1 VFFIVIMGEMMKKMI
16 KKAVIPAAGFG
27 TRLLPIT
34 KAKPKEMLTVVGKP
48 IIQYVIEDLAD
59 AGVDNILIVTGK
71 GKSAIENHFDR
82 NFELE
87 DKLKNNGKQELLN
100 MIRKIDNLANIYYTR
115 QKEQKGL
122 GDAINCG
129 KEFVGK
135 EYFLA
140 MVGDT
145 IYSGNVVKKMLEAYN
160 KYKCSVIVL
169 ERVPK
174 EMVYKYGVISGKEIE
189 KGIFEIDDLVEKPA
203 VEEAPSNLIITG
215 AYLLSP
221 KIFKH
226 LENTKVGKG
235 GEIQLTDA
243 MKSLLSEEK
252 IIGVEI
258 NYKRYD
264 IGDIEGWLKAN
275 VEIALEEIPGFKEY
289 LKEIIEE
296 K

>member
-1 VFFIVIMGEMMKKMI
+1 MEKKI

-27 TRLLPIT
+27 TRLLPLT
-34 KAKPKEMLTVVGKP
+34 KAKPKEMLSVVDKP
-48 IIQYVIEDLAD
+48 IIQYVIEDLST

-82 NFELE
+82 NHELE
-87 DKLKNNGKQELLN
+87 LKLENSGKTKLLEGV
-100 MIRKIDNLANIYYTR
+100 RKIDNLAHIYYTR

-122 GDAINCG
+122 GDAIYCG

-140 MVGDT
+140 LVGDT
-145 IYSGNVVKKMLEAYN
+145 IYTGNIVEKMLEVYN
-160 KYKCSVIVL
+160 KYNCSVILL
-169 ERVPK
+169 EEVPK
-174 EMVYKYGVISGKEIE
+174 ELVYKYGVISGKEVE
-189 KGIFEIDDLVEKPA
+189 KGIYEINDLVEKPP
-203 VEEAPSNLIITG
+203 VEKAPSNLIITG

-226 LENTKVGKG
+226 IENLEPGAG
-235 GEIQLTDA
+235 GEIQLTDG
-243 MKSLLSEEK
+243 MKSLLKEEK
-252 IIGVEI
+252 IVGIVV

-275 VEIALEEIPGFKEY
+275 VELAMEKIPEFKEY
-289 LKEIIEE
+289 LKEVV
-296 K
+296 KD

>member
-1 VFFIVIMGEMMKKMI
+1 MKKYREI
-16 KKAVIPAAGFG
+16 KKGIIPAAGFG

-34 KAKPKEMLTVVGKP
+34 KAKPKEMLSVVDKP

-59 AGVDNILIVTGK
+59 AGVDNILIITGK

-87 DKLKNNGKQELLN
+87 CKLKDSGKYDLLEK
-100 MIRKIDNLANIYYTR
+100 IRKIDSIANIYYTR

-122 GDAINCG
+122 GDAIYCG

-140 MVGDT
+140 LVGDT
-145 IYSGNVVKKMLEAYN
+145 IYSENVVKKMLEVYD
-160 KYKCSVIVL
+160 KYHCSIIAL
-169 ERVPK
+169 ERVPM
-174 EMVYKYGVISGKEIE
+174 ELVHKYGVISGKEVE
-189 KGIFEIDDLVEKPA
+189 KGIFEIDDLVEKPP
-203 VEEAPSNLIITG
+203 VEKAPSNLIITG

-226 LENTKVGKG
+226 LEEIEPGRG

-252 IIGVEI
+252 IIGIEV
-258 NYKRYD
+258 NCKRYD
-264 IGDIEGWLKAN
+264 IGDIEGWLMAN
-275 VEIALEEIPGFKEY
+275 VEIGIEKIPRFKEY
-289 LKEIIEE
+289 LKDIVN

>member
-1 VFFIVIMGEMMKKMI
+1 MGEMMKKMI

-145 IYSGNVVKKMLEAYN
+145 IYSGNVVKKMLDAYN

-174 EMVYKYGVISGKEIE
+174 DMVYKYGVISGKEIE

>member
-1 VFFIVIMGEMMKKMI
+1 MEKMI

-59 AGVDNILIVTGK
+59 ANVNNILIITGK

-87 DKLKNNGKQELLN
+87 YKLENSGKEELLN
-100 MIRKIDNLANIYYTR
+100 SIRKIDNLANIFYTR

-122 GDAINCG
+122 GDAIYCG

-145 IYSGNVVKKMLEAYN
+145 IYSGNVVKKMLEVYD

-174 EMVYKYGVISGKEIE
+174 ELVHKYGVISGKEIE
-189 KGIFEIDDLVEKPA
+189 DGIFEIDDLVEKPKPD
-203 VEEAPSNLIITG
+203 EAPSNLIITG

-226 LENTKVGKG
+226 LENTKAGKG

-252 IIGVEI
+252 IVGIEV

-275 VEIALEEIPGFKEY
+275 VEIAVERIPGFKEY
-289 LKEIIEE
+289 LKEIIN

>member
-1 VFFIVIMGEMMKKMI
+1 MRKMI

-27 TRLLPIT
+27 TRLLPVT
-34 KAKPKEMLTVVGKP
+34 KAKPKEMLTVVDKP
-48 IIQYVIEDLAD
+48 IIQYVIEDLSD
-59 AGVDNILIVTGK
+59 AGVNNILIITGK
-71 GKSAIENHFDR
+71 GKSAIENHFDK

-87 DKLKNNGKQELLN
+87 EKLKNSGKKELLN
-100 MIRKIDNLANIYYTR
+100 MVRKIDNLANIYYTR

-122 GDAINCG
+122 GDAIYCG

-145 IYSGNVVKKMLEAYN
+145 IYSQNVVKKMLEVYD
-160 KYKCSVIVL
+160 KYKCSVILL

-174 EMVYKYGVISGKEIE
+174 EIVYKYGVISGNEIE
-189 KGIFEIDDLVEKPA
+189 KGIFEIDNLVEKPS

-221 KIFKH
+221 NIFKH
-226 LENTKVGKG
+226 LKNTKTGKG

-243 MKSLLSEEK
+243 LRSLLKDEK
-252 IIGVEI
+252 IIGVEV
-258 NYKRYD
+258 NCKRYD

-275 VEIALEEIPGFKEY
+275 VEIALEKMPEFRDY
-289 LKEIIEE
+289 LKGII
-296 K
+296 KDKIM

>member
-1 VFFIVIMGEMMKKMI
+1 MEKKI

-34 KAKPKEMLTVVGKP
+34 KAKPKEMLTVVDKP
-48 IIQYVIEDLAD
+48 IIQYVIEDLANAD
-59 AGVDNILIVTGK
+59 VDDILIITGK

-87 DKLKNNGKQELLN
+87 DKLKSCEKHDLLD

-122 GDAINCG
+122 GDAIHCG
-129 KEFVGK
+129 KEFIGN

-145 IYSGNVVKKMLEAYN
+145 IYSGNVVKKMLEIYD

-174 EMVYKYGVISGKEIE
+174 ELVHKYGVISGNEIE
-189 KGIFEIDDLVEKPA
+189 NGIFEIDDLIEKPV
-203 VEEAPSNLIITG
+203 VENAPSNLIITG

-226 LENTKVGKG
+226 LENTKIGRG

-243 MKSLLSEEK
+243 LKSLLNEEK
-252 IIGVEI
+252 IIGVEVD
-258 NYKRYD
+258 YKRYD

-275 VEIALEEIPGFKEY
+275 VEIALEKIPDFKDY
-289 LKEIIEE
+289 LKSLIN

>member
-1 VFFIVIMGEMMKKMI
+1 MEKKI

-34 KAKPKEMLTVVGKP
+34 KAKPKEMLTVVDKP
-48 IIQYVIEDLAD
+48 IIQYVIEDLANAD
-59 AGVDNILIVTGK
+59 VDDILIITGK

-87 DKLKNNGKQELLN
+87 DKLKSCEKHDLLD

-122 GDAINCG
+122 GDAIHCG
-129 KEFVGK
+129 KEFIGN

-145 IYSGNVVKKMLEAYN
+145 IYSGNVVKKMLEIYD

-174 EMVYKYGVISGKEIE
+174 ELVHKYGVISGNEIE
-189 KGIFEIDDLVEKPA
+189 NGIFEIDDLIEKPA
-203 VEEAPSNLIITG
+203 VENAPSNLIITG

-226 LENTKVGKG
+226 LENTKIGRG

-243 MKSLLSEEK
+243 LKSLLNEEK
-252 IIGVEI
+252 IIGVEVD
-258 NYKRYD
+258 YKRYD

-275 VEIALEEIPGFKEY
+275 VEIALEKIPDFKDY
-289 LKEIIEE
+289 LKSLIN

>member
-1 VFFIVIMGEMMKKMI
+1 MGEMMKKMI

-59 AGVDNILIVTGK
+59 ANVNNILIITGK

-87 DKLKNNGKQELLN
+87 DKLKNSGKQELLD
-100 MIRKIDNLANIYYTR
+100 MIRKIDNLANIFYTR

-122 GDAINCG
+122 GDAIYCG
-129 KEFVGK
+129 KEFVGN
-135 EYFLA
+135 EYFIA

-145 IYSGNVVKKMLEAYN
+145 IYSGNVVKKMLEVYD

>member
-1 VFFIVIMGEMMKKMI
+1 MEKMI

-122 GDAINCG
+122 GDAIYCG

-258 NYKRYD
+258 NTKD
-264 IGDIEGWLKAN
+264 MI
-275 VEIALEEIPGFKEY
+275 
-289 LKEIIEE
+289 
-296 K
+296 

>member
-1 VFFIVIMGEMMKKMI
+1 MMEKMI

-59 AGVDNILIVTGK
+59 ANVNNILIITGK

-87 DKLKNNGKQELLN
+87 DKLKNSGKQELLD
-100 MIRKIDNLANIYYTR
+100 MIRKIDNLANIFYTR

-122 GDAINCG
+122 GDAIYCG
-129 KEFVGK
+129 KEFVGD
-135 EYFLA
+135 EYFIA

-145 IYSGNVVKKMLEAYN
+145 IYSGNVVKKMLEVYD
-160 KYKCSVIVL
+160 KYKCSVIAL

-174 EMVYKYGVISGKEIE
+174 ELVYKYGVISGKEIE
-189 KGIFEIDDLVEKPA
+189 NGIFEIDNLVEKPA

-226 LENTKVGKG
+226 LENTKIGKG

-252 IIGVEI
+252 MIGVEV

-275 VEIALEEIPGFKEY
+275 VEIAVEQIPGFREY
-289 LKEIIEE
+289 LKEIINN
-296 K
+296 

>member
-1 VFFIVIMGEMMKKMI
+1 MEKKI
-16 KKAVIPAAGFG
+16 KKAIIPAAGFG
-27 TRLLPIT
+27 TRLLPVT
-34 KAKPKEMLTVVGKP
+34 KAKPKEMLTVVDKP

-59 AGVDNILIVTGK
+59 AGVDNILIITGK

-87 DKLKNNGKQELLN
+87 DKLKNSGKRDLLN

-122 GDAINCG
+122 GDAIYCG

-145 IYSGNVVKKMLEAYN
+145 IYSGNVVKKMLEVYN
-160 KYKCSVIVL
+160 KYKCSVILL
-169 ERVPK
+169 ERVPN
-174 EMVYKYGVISGKEIE
+174 EMVHKYGVISGKEIE

-215 AYLLSP
+215 AYLLSH

-226 LENTKVGKG
+226 LKYTGTGKG

-243 MKSLLSEEK
+243 MKSLLNEEK
-252 IIGVEI
+252 IIGIEVD
-258 NYKRYD
+258 YKRYD

-275 VEIALEEIPGFKEY
+275 VEIALEKIPGFKEY
-289 LKEIIEE
+289 LQDLIKYY
-296 K
+296 

>member
-1 VFFIVIMGEMMKKMI
+1 MKKMI

>member
-1 VFFIVIMGEMMKKMI
+1 
-16 KKAVIPAAGFG
+16 
-27 TRLLPIT
+27 
-34 KAKPKEMLTVVGKP
+34 
-48 IIQYVIEDLAD
+48 
-59 AGVDNILIVTGK
+59 
-71 GKSAIENHFDR
+71 
-82 NFELE
+82 
-87 DKLKNNGKQELLN
+87 
-100 MIRKIDNLANIYYTR
+100 
-115 QKEQKGL
+115 L
-122 GDAINCG
+122 GDAIYCG

-145 IYSGNVVKKMLEAYN
+145 IYSGNVVKKMLEVYD

-174 EMVYKYGVISGKEIE
+174 ELVHKYGVISGKEIE
-189 KGIFEIDDLVEKPA
+189 DGIFEIDDLVEKPKPD
-203 VEEAPSNLIITG
+203 EAPSNLIITG

-226 LENTKVGKG
+226 LENTKAGKG

-252 IIGVEI
+252 IVGIEV

-275 VEIALEEIPGFKEY
+275 VEIAMKKIPGFKDY
-289 LKEIIEE
+289 LKEIISE
-296 K
+296 

>member
-1 VFFIVIMGEMMKKMI
+1 MGEMMKKMI

>member
-1 VFFIVIMGEMMKKMI
+1 MEKMI

>member
-1 VFFIVIMGEMMKKMI
+1 MEKMI

-59 AGVDNILIVTGK
+59 ANVNNILIITGK

-87 DKLKNNGKQELLN
+87 YKLENSGKEELLN
-100 MIRKIDNLANIYYTR
+100 SIRKIDNLANIFYTR

-122 GDAINCG
+122 GDAIYCG
-129 KEFVGK
+129 KEFVGD
-135 EYFLA
+135 EYFIA

-145 IYSGNVVKKMLEAYN
+145 IYSGNVVKKMLEVYD

-174 EMVYKYGVISGKEIE
+174 ELVHKYGVISGKEIE
-189 KGIFEIDDLVEKPA
+189 DGIFEIDDLVEKPKPD
-203 VEEAPSNLIITG
+203 EAPSNLIITG

-226 LENTKVGKG
+226 LENTKAGKG

-252 IIGVEI
+252 IVGIEV

-275 VEIALEEIPGFKEY
+275 VEIAVERIPGFKEY
-289 LKEIIEE
+289 LKEIIN

>member
-1 VFFIVIMGEMMKKMI
+1 MEKMI

-122 GDAINCG
+122 GDAIYCG

>member
-1 VFFIVIMGEMMKKMI
+1 
-16 KKAVIPAAGFG
+16 
-27 TRLLPIT
+27 
-34 KAKPKEMLTVVGKP
+34 
-48 IIQYVIEDLAD
+48 
-59 AGVDNILIVTGK
+59 
-71 GKSAIENHFDR
+71 
-82 NFELE
+82 
-87 DKLKNNGKQELLN
+87 